1 MSHKESLVADVPYII
16 FIFFA
21 GVLMRVVCGCGDAG
35 YVKVENYWIEFYPG
49 TIFFFFFRI

>member
-1 MSHKESLVADVPYII
+1 MLMFLISF

-21 GVLMRVVCGCGDAG
+21 GVLMRGVCGCGDAG

-49 TIFFFFFRI
+49 IVFFFFF